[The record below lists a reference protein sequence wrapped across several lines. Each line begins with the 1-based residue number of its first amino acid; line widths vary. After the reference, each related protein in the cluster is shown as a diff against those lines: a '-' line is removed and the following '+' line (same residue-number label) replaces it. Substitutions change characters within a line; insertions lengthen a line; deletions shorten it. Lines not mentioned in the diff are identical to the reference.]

1 VWLRSTEVVLS
12 LITII
17 LIMYVSKNVLNIQT
31 TAKQKTQISSYAEDI
46 HIVRLADNATQII
59 NSAFAQYIGSTIFA
73 KDAAFFYKG
82 EREFKISANNVYIY
96 QNNNASL
103 IGNCTAIGKNFL
115 VKTQK
120 AYWDNANNTLS
131 SNTNASL
138 ESKKIDIKKSNG
150 FVYNKKTNTLV
161 VYKADVWIK

>member
-1 VWLRSTEVVLS
+1 
-12 LITII
+12 
-17 LIMYVSKNVLNIQT
+17 MYVSKNVLNIQT
-31 TAKQKTQISSYAEDI
+31 TLKQKTQISSYAEDI

-73 KDAAFFYKG
+73 KDASFFYKG
-82 EREFKISANNVYIY
+82 KNEFKISANEVYIY

-103 IGNCTAIGKNFL
+103 IGNCTATGKNFL

-120 AYWDNANNTLS
+120 AYWDHTNSTLS
-131 SNTNASL
+131 SNTNAQL
-138 ESKKIDIKKSNG
+138 ESEKIDIKKSNG
-150 FVYNKKTNTLV
+150 FLYNKKTNTLV

>member
-1 VWLRSTEVVLS
+1 
-12 LITII
+12 
-17 LIMYVSKNVLNIQT
+17 
-31 TAKQKTQISSYAEDI
+31 
-46 HIVRLADNATQII
+46 
-59 NSAFAQYIGSTIFA
+59 
-73 KDAAFFYKG
+73 
-82 EREFKISANNVYIY
+82 VYIY

>member
-1 VWLRSTEVVLS
+1 MVYVL
-12 LITII
+12 
-17 LIMYVSKNVLNIQT
+17 KNVLNIQT

-46 HIVRLADNATQII
+46 HIVRLTDNATQII
-59 NSAFAQYIGSTIFA
+59 NSPFAQYIGSTIFA
-73 KDAAFFYKG
+73 KDATFFYKG
-82 EREFKISANNVYIY
+82 KNEFKISANEAYIY

-103 IGNCTAIGKNFL
+103 IGNCTAVGKNFL